1 MLPEVVRM
9 NTSFGDRSFAAAA
22 PCAWNRLPDV
32 VRNSALSEDA
42 FAKLL
47 KTYLLIPDELYVGR
61 GAFDVELAPYEINLL
76 LLLLIIYTKISNHI
90 NAEDSALCVHVY
102 RTSSGEEMSH
112 KRIVNNKR
120 QKLGSE

>member
-1 MLPEVVRM
+1 M

-22 PCAWNRLPDV
+22 PRAWNRLPDV

-47 KTYLLIPDELYVGR
+47 NNLPDELYVGR

-76 LLLLIIYTKISNHI
+76 YYII
-90 NAEDSALCVHVY
+90 LY
-102 RTSSGEEMSH
+102 R
-112 KRIVNNKR
+112 
-120 QKLGSE
+120 